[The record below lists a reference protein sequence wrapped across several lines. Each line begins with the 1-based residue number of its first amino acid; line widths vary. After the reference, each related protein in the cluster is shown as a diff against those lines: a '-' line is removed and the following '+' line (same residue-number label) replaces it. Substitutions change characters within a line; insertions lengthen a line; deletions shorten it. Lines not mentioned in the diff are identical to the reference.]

1 MSTAAYC
8 PNCPGVSNLW
18 DFAFSPDFE
27 DRLKKYRDEI
37 VGNFRKAETFSRP
50 IEETLDALIE
60 VYTECSVEDW
70 DGMGAL
76 PVSKGALS
84 DAVKLIYLLPS
95 NMTFPMPTITAMPNG
110 EIALEWYRGS
120 RAIFVVSVSGNSEI
134 IYAGLYGPNKKHGIE
149 YFGSSLPPE
158 IISNLRRLY
167 SGG

>member
-18 DFAFSPDFE
+18 DFGFGSDFE
-27 DRLKKYRDEI
+27 VLKKYRDKI
-37 VGNFRKAETFSRP
+37 IGDFRKAETFSRP

-60 VYTECSVEDW
+60 VYKECSVDDW

-76 PVSKGALS
+76 PVSKDALS

-95 NMTFPMPTITAMPNG
+95 NMTFPMPTITAVPNG

-134 IYAGLYGPNKKHGIE
+134 IYAGLYGTNKTHGIE
-149 YFGSSLPPE
+149 YFGNSLPPV
-158 IISNLRRLY
+158 IISNLKRLY

>member
-8 PNCPGVSNLW
+8 PNCPGVSNFW
-18 DFAFSPDFE
+18 DFGFSSEFE
-27 DRLKKYRDEI
+27 ILKKYRNDI
-37 VGNFRKAETFSRP
+37 VEEFRKTETFSRP
-50 IEETLDALIE
+50 LEETINSLTE
-60 VYTECSVEDW
+60 VYKECSVEDW

-76 PVSKGALS
+76 PVSKDALS

-95 NMTFPMPTITAMPNG
+95 NMTFPMPAITAQPNG

-120 RAIFVVSVSGNSEI
+120 RAIFVVSLSGNSEI

-149 YFGSSLPPE
+149 YFGNSLPPE
-158 IISNLRRLY
+158 IISNLKRLY